1 MKYLLSALTA
11 LLLVSCND
19 NKKTA
24 AASEELK
31 DASINI
37 TQKLL
42 GSFVGEFGDNK
53 ITLLITRAQNDTVEG
68 RSIVGGND
76 RPFFGTFKETDGV
89 YSLFAKEPGDDPN
102 DGVFEFVI
110 KSTEPNVVTGRWA
123 PYDSSKA
130 AKQYTLE
137 RRSFAYRID
146 VGEFPEASQ
155 RELVGEYVAEFSRSD
170 LEYMRNEIF
179 ARHGYCFR
187 KKHLREIFEGEEW
200 YIPDNVDIR
209 DKLTPIEKKNLA
221 LIKRYEKYAEEH
233 GDEYGR

>member
-1 MKYLLSALTA
+1 MKYLFAGLVILV
-11 LLLVSCND
+11 LVSCN
-19 NKKTA
+19 NNEKTA
-24 AASEELK
+24 AATEELK
-31 DASINI
+31 NASINI

-76 RPFFGTFKETDGV
+76 RPFFGTFKEKDGV

-102 DGVFEFVI
+102 DGAFEFVI
-110 KSTEPNVVTGRWA
+110 KSAEPNVVTGSWS
-123 PYDSSKA
+123 PYDASKA
-130 AKQYTLE
+130 SKQYTLQ
-137 RRSFAYRID
+137 RKSFAYRVD

-155 RELVGEYVAEFSRSD
+155 EELVDKYVAELSRSD

-187 KKHLREIFEGEEW
+187 KKHLREMFEDQEW
-200 YIPDNVDIR
+200 YVPDNVDVR

-221 LIKRYEKYAEEH
+221 LIKRYEKYAEEY